1 MAAVGPQSLTTS
13 VCTSPHAMQASTN
26 LALAIAVAADLA
38 GAAALRV
45 AAGSLL
51 GSRQHGMQ
59 AATAYLCAAAV
70 ALLAGSGSVAT
81 SIQNA
86 ALLAAAVAALAPR
99 GSLLSA
105 MLLAAGSADWLP
117 GAVLQG
123 VPLALLAASWQRSSG
138 GSGGA
143 SGSDSGAAP
152 HVRVVARRLAGY
164 LCCFAA
170 TAAALGH
177 ARSALPP
184 VVAAAVGLA
193 GGRSEAPAVRPAD
206 LAADP
211 LAWVGTRVAQQ
222 PPHLRDAVVLPAA
235 TLEPGLGLHWYL
247 LAQCFPQYRA
257 FFLYVLRWLPTALM
271 LPLALRF
278 SSQPGLL
285 LAAGALARCLLHP
298 RPLLGT
304 AALWVGL
311 LPLAGPHLTAIKG
324 SLPWLGLGQGLA
336 ALLSASA
343 ASLWLGGNGGNA
355 NFLYGM
361 NLLWAG
367 LQAVLLL
374 RLLRAAAAAQQPA
387 TRGAEA
393 TAS

>member
-1 MAAVGPQSLTTS
+1 MLS
-13 VCTSPHAMQASTN
+13 
-26 LALAIAVAADLA
+26 
-38 GAAALRV
+38 

-138 GSGGA
+138 GSGGV

-193 GGRSEAPAVRPAD
+193 GGRSEAPAVQPAD

-247 LAQCFPQYRA
+247 LAQCFPQYRCA
-257 FFLYVLRWLPTALM
+257 GGRQGVGRWRRCEGRPQAWHAAMQMQLSVP
-271 LPLALRF
+271 P
-278 SSQPGLL
+278 PG
-285 LAAGALARCLLHP
+285 RSDE
-298 RPLLGT
+298 
-304 AALWVGL
+304 GL
-311 LPLAGPHLTAIKG
+311 
-324 SLPWLGLGQGLA
+324 S
-336 ALLSASA
+336 LLSPAQDSR
-343 ASLWLGGNGGNA
+343 LPGR
-355 NFLYGM
+355 
-361 NLLWAG
+361 
-367 LQAVLLL
+367 LQL
-374 RLLRAAAAAQQPA
+374 
-387 TRGAEA
+387 
-393 TAS
+393 